1 MELKDKKIVL
11 GISGGIAAYKT
22 AELVRGWIK
31 VGAEVEVVM
40 TAAAKEFIT
49 PLTMETLINRKVHTD
64 LFPKNEFSAT
74 LHIDLAD
81 WADVLIIA
89 PATANTIS
97 KIRLGQ
103 GDDLLSTICLAAWK
117 KTIIAPAMNSNM
129 WINPAVQENIDI
141 LQKRGYLIIEP
152 TAGDLA
158 CGYTGIGRLPDS
170 FVIDF
175 WLKYML
181 QKPKKLKG
189 RTVLVTAGRTEE
201 EIDPV
206 RLLTNKSS
214 GRMGFALA
222 EQAFYQGANVILIAG
237 PNELTPLPGIEY
249 HQIGSAEEMEQAVA
263 DNIENTDIVIASAA
277 VSDYRPKEILFR
289 KVKKGKGDWSID
301 LVQNPDILAGIGKLK
316 GNRIVIGF
324 AVETDNEEENARKK
338 LNSKNLDMI
347 VLNNPEEPG
356 AGFATN
362 TNKVTLLFPKK
373 KAQKIPLLSK
383 SEIASHII
391 DEIIKLV
398 EKQKKVNLKISKKSN
413 S

>member
-1 MELKDKKIVL
+1 MELKNKKIVL

-31 VGAEVEVVM
+31 AGAEVEVVM
-40 TAAAKEFIT
+40 TAAAREFIT

-64 LFPKNEFSAT
+64 LFPKNGFSAT

-81 WADVLIIA
+81 WADALIIA
-89 PATANTIS
+89 PATANIIS

-141 LQKRGYLIIEP
+141 LQKRGYLIVEP

-170 FVIDF
+170 FVIDS

-181 QKPKKLKG
+181 QKHKKLNGK
-189 RTVLVTAGRTEE
+189 TVLVTAGRTEE

-206 RLLTNKSS
+206 RLLTNRSS

-222 EQAFYQGANVILIAG
+222 EQAFYQGAKVILIAG
-237 PNELTPLPGIEY
+237 PNELVPIPGIEY

-263 DNIENTDIVIASAA
+263 DNIENADIVIASAA

-356 AGFATN
+356 AGFATS